1 MTCGRSVRFKT
12 PSTAAV
18 DQAEGIITVDEEFS
32 MVEGSVLVAAGAWRR
47 EAAAVSELPLEGVA
61 EKTV

>member
-1 MTCGRSVRFKT
+1 MRFKT

-18 DQAEGIITVDEEFS
+18 DQVEGIITVDAVVEEFS
-32 MVEGSVLVAAGAWRR
+32 MMEGSVLVAAGAWRR
-47 EAAAVSELPLEGVA
+47 EAAAVNELPPEGVA